1 MKTWERLGNTAIGL
15 FVLMLF
21 GVIAYYA
28 VRPAPQPAAAQGW
41 IDSESD
47 REPIARQMTAFS
59 STPAYTVS
67 RGDEPKFVYL
77 WDSYRKLFGRNPPE
91 HDQNPVGSCV
101 AFGTCRA
108 IERTLATEL
117 TGGHAKGEFV
127 NLVCEIVYA
136 GSRVEIGG
144 GRIRGDGSIG
154 AWAAQFVTKYGVVPR
169 GTHGQYD
176 LSRYDPNRCRMWG
189 SSGVPTELETVA
201 RQFPVKDAA
210 RVTSWA
216 EAKKALAQ
224 GYGIAICS
232 NQGFTRQRDANGI
245 CRPSGVWQHCM
256 ALDGYHTDANGREFG
271 HIENSWGDNYH
282 TGPVGW
288 GNPNKAG
295 FWTDSATINRMLSQG
310 DSWAFSG
317 TTGFPS
323 RKIDWDQ
330 FGVIAPNK
338 PRDVVRRELPLH
350 SLSF

>member
-1 MKTWERLGNTAIGL
+1 MKTWEKIGNTAIGL
-15 FVLMLF
+15 FAGLLVAVL
-21 GVIAYYA
+21 AYYA
-28 VRPAPQPAAAQGW
+28 MQPVTAPTIAAQGW
-41 IDSESD
+41 IDSEAD
-47 REPIARQMTAFS
+47 REPVAQQMIAFAQ
-59 STPAYTVS
+59 TPAYKVF
-67 RGDEPKFVYL
+67 RGDEPKFAYL
-77 WDSYRKLFGRNPPE
+77 WDAQRRLAEYPE

-101 AFGTCRA
+101 SFGTSRA
-108 IERTLATEL
+108 IERTLANEIA
-117 TGGHAKGEFV
+117 GGFARGQFKLMVEEV
-127 NLVCEIVYA
+127 VYA

-154 AWAAQFVTKYGVVPR
+154 AWAAQFATKYGVVPR

-176 LSRYDPNRCRMWG
+176 LTRYDPNRCRSWG
-189 SSGVPTELETVA
+189 SSGVPTELEVIA

-210 RVTSWA
+210 RVLTWG

-232 NQGFTRQRDANGI
+232 SQGFTRTRDANGI

-256 ALDGYHTDANGREFG
+256 ALDGYHTDANGREWG
-271 HIENSWGDNYH
+271 HIENSWGADYH
-282 TGPVGW
+282 TGPTGW
-288 GNPNKAG
+288 GNPNRAG

-330 FGVIAPNK
+330 FGVIVPNK
-338 PRDVVRRELPLH
+338 PRDFARRDLPLH